1 MTEVVHVLIHT
12 TWGNAQRNVMIYD
25 VIFIVTLFYLIAV
38 RLVVF
43 KVRVCNFVLNV
54 RAVLL
59 HKAFALL

>member
-12 TWGNAQRNVMIYD
+12 TWGNPQRNVMIYD

-43 KVRVCNFVLNV
+43 KVRVCNFVFNV